1 MILFQRRYLKRL
13 KKIRSEFVLAVKG
26 KVRIRQSINKEIPTG
41 EVEVLASELKILDT
55 AQTPAIYIKDDD
67 NVSESMRL
75 KYRYLD
81 LRKPFMQENL
91 KLRAKAAKV
100 VRDFFL

>member
-1 MILFQRRYLKRL
+1 MA
-13 KKIRSEFVLAVKG
+13 IRG

-41 EVEVLASELKILDT
+41 EVEVLAEELRILDESE
-55 AQTPAIYIKDDD
+55 TPPIYIKDDD

-81 LRKPFMQENL
+81 FKKTINAGEI
-91 KLRAKAAKV
+91 
-100 VRDFFL
+100 